1 MKIVQ
6 VLFYLLGKRVPFT
19 QLADPVSDHAAAN
32 VFMTT
37 FGEHS
42 LLTSRRVR
50 YRQVSDNSRVCVGWK
65 NHGKATHIAIPIS
78 FSTIKSEMRIG
89 SSLTFPKGGF
99 KWRSSITPDLLN

>member
-50 YRQVSDNSRVCVGWK
+50 YRQVSDNSRVGWK

-78 FSTIKSEMRIG
+78 SSTIKSEMRIG
-89 SSLTFPKGGF
+89 SSISDISK
-99 KWRSSITPDLLN
+99 RRI